1 MAKPQFSKANKKSLS
16 EVEFLFD
23 IFTDLS
29 SSRDNWKSFITDL
42 LTESELRMISHR
54 WYVARLLS
62 QGQSV
67 RQAATK
73 AGVGTDTVM
82 RIARR
87 IENGTGGLRKALL
100 RAEVKDKK
108 ILKSELIGAKPVS
121 SLKYSSKGIWIFGSN
136 EDKKNGEN
144 S

>member
-1 MAKPQFSKANKKSLS
+1 MAKPQFSKSDKKSLS
-16 EVEFLFD
+16 EVEYLFD

-29 SSRDNWKSFITDL
+29 SSKDNWKSFISDI
-42 LTESELRMISHR
+42 LTESEVRMIAHR

-62 QGQSV
+62 QGFSV
-67 RQAATK
+67 RQAAAK

-100 RAEVKDKK
+100 RAEVRDKK
-108 ILKSELIGAKPVS
+108 VTKKQVIGTKPVS
-121 SLKYSSKGIWIFGSN
+121 SLKYSSKGIWIFGSS
-136 EDKKNGEN
+136 EEKKSE
-144 S
+144 

>member
-1 MAKPQFSKANKKSLS
+1 MAKPQFSKSDKKSLT

-23 IFTDLS
+23 IFVDLS
-29 SSRDNWKSFITDL
+29 SSRDNWKSFLTDL
-42 LTESELRMISHR
+42 LTESELRMIAHR

-62 QGQSV
+62 QGLSV
-67 RQAATK
+67 RQAAIK

-100 RAEVKDKK
+100 RAEAREKK
-108 ILKSELIGAKPVS
+108 VLKSKLIGTKPVS

-136 EDKKNGEN
+136 EDRK

>member
-1 MAKPQFSKANKKSLS
+1 MSKPQFSKSDKKSLS
-16 EVEFLFD
+16 EAEYLFD

-29 SSRDNWKSFITDL
+29 SSRDNWKSFLSDL
-42 LTESELRMISHR
+42 LTDSELRMISHR
-54 WYVARLLS
+54 WFVARLLS
-62 QGQSV
+62 QGLSV
-67 RQAATK
+67 RQAAAK

-100 RAEVKDKK
+100 RAEAREKK
-108 ILKSELIGAKPVS
+108 IVKSEVIGAKPTS

-136 EDKKNGEN
+136 EGKKNE
-144 S
+144 

>member
-1 MAKPQFSKANKKSLS
+1 MAKPKFSKSDKKSLN
-16 EVEFLFD
+16 EVEYLFD

-29 SSRDNWKSFITDL
+29 SSRDNWKSFLIDL
-42 LTESELRMISHR
+42 LTESELRMIAHR

-62 QGQSV
+62 QGLSV
-67 RQAATK
+67 RQAAVK

-82 RIARR
+82 RMARR

-100 RAEVKDKK
+100 RAEGRDKK
-108 ILKSELIGAKPVS
+108 IIKSEVIGSKPVS

-136 EDKKNGEN
+136 DDKKNI
-144 S
+144 